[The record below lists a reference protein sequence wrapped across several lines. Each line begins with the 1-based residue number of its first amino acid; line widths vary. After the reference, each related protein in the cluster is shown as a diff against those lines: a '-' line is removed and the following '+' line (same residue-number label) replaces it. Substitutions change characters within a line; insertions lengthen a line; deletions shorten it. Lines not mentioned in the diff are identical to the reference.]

1 MAATEEEPLLVD
13 KGSDQSDAWRLWRR
27 ELIEVCL
34 LSGPACLQLFF
45 QVSQVNSIEQHAER
59 TLQMQSANFATKLLT
74 LKV

>member
-13 KGSDQSDAWRLWRR
+13 KGSDQSDAWQLWRR

-45 QVSQVNSIEQHAER
+45 QVSQVNWTTSRAYASNVIRQSRIEAAHA
-59 TLQMQSANFATKLLT
+59 
-74 LKV
+74 